1 VKPLVRRK
9 KCECLNVVPGT
20 STGSQGHPSMVPK
33 KPAKFYRENKLASKF
48 ARYQP
53 CGESLEHN
61 G

>member
-1 VKPLVRRK
+1 M
-9 KCECLNVVPGT
+9 GT
-20 STGSQGHPSMVPK
+20 STGSQGHPSMVQK